1 MKNKILLIMLSVFL
15 LGCASPIEY
24 DREIFSITSD
34 VKLESINSVSNVRE
48 RDGQVL
54 VQVQGVSSKNQS
66 VYYKV
71 EWFDYNFINISS
83 DLSRWK
89 RANLR
94 ENSDFLWK
102 MVAPSKRA
110 VSYKIYI
117 TREIGDGLLD

>member
-15 LGCASPIEY
+15 LGCASSIEY

-34 VKLESINSVSNVRE
+34 VKLESISSVSNVRE

-83 DLSRWK
+83 GLSRWK

-94 ENSDFLWK
+94 ENMDFLWK

-117 TREIGDGLLD
+117 TQDIGDGLLD